1 MEGRLQDSQ
10 TLNLP
15 TAPTS
20 DRSEHQGKDHNA
32 HQMTAVSEQSG
43 TLVHQQMYAVRLIP
57 LSHRPKTPRPY
68 GNYRPFLLKQ
78 LYAADV
84 TLNEETITFLFGPFR
99 DFLAS
104 KNDNPKSGGSTD
116 SLVAAAMFVF
126 PALFLTE
133 VFEIEQGAGLTVFDL
148 ERPIVLQYDGFRD
161 SGNCRQRHAD
171 RKTPSREDSRQRS
184 PAVMK
189 FSADNS
195 EVVGRQLSGS
205 PRQL

>member
-78 LYAADV
+78 LYAAD
-84 TLNEETITFLFGPFR
+84 TSSLP
-99 DFLAS
+99 

-148 ERPIVLQYDGFRD
+148 ERPIVLQSVTAD
-161 SGNCRQRHAD
+161 SGTPTAG
-171 RKTPSREDSRQRS
+171 TPSREDSRQRS

-189 FSADNS
+189 FSADSS
-195 EVVGRQLSGS
+195 EIVGRQLSGS
-205 PRQL
+205 PDNFKVRIENSRQREVRVQSISI